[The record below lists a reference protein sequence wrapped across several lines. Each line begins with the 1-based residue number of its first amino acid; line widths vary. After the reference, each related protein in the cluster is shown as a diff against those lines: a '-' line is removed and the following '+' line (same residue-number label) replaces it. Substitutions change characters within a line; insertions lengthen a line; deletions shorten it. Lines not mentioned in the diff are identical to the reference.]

1 MHSVLLSR
9 YPFKQSENHLKNEV
23 RKYTETGKNK
33 NLPYSTLNDFLTAD
47 RSCATKYKKKTII
60 EVCNLHLYPFLAPFA
75 SIIRGTMIL

>member
-47 RSCATKYKKKTII
+47 RSCTTIYI
-60 EVCNLHLYPFLAPFA
+60 FEN
-75 SIIRGTMIL
+75 IL